1 MLSSRYAD
9 DDLLEAGIDEA
20 GRGCFWG
27 PMIAAAVIWPTPE
40 AEWSAE
46 LRAVA
51 ATIKDSKKLT
61 PKRRAVAEAAIKTHA
76 VAWAIGRVE
85 AEEIDALGMTAA
97 NQLAFT
103 RAVQGLSVQPQRLL
117 VDGFLQVPGIGGMEQ
132 IIEPKADGTYLAV
145 AAASILAKEEHDR
158 IIVDAVAADPVLQE
172 RYCILKGKGYG
183 TAPHCSGL
191 LTHGVYAGH
200 RRLFLRNLLGASV
213 YTKPVECLISEET

>member
-1 MLSSRYAD
+1 MLKARYSEQD
-9 DDLLEAGIDEA
+9 EYLEAGIDEA

-27 PMIAAAVIWPTPE
+27 PMVAAAVIWPTPE
-40 AEWSAE
+40 AAWSE
-46 LRAVA
+46 QLRAIS

-61 PKRRAVAEAAIKTHA
+61 PKRRAVAEAAIKA
-76 VAWAIGRVE
+76 NAFSWAIGRVE

-103 RAVQGLSVQPQRLL
+103 RAVQGLATQPQRLL
-117 VDGFLQVPGIGGMEQ
+117 VDGYLQVPGVAGMEQ

-172 RYCILKGKGYG
+172 HYCILKGKGYG
-183 TAPHCSGL
+183 TAPHCAGL
-191 LTHGVYAGH
+191 RTHGVYAGH

-213 YTKPVECLISEET
+213 YTKPADCYITD

>member
-1 MLSSRYAD
+1 MLKARYAEE

-40 AEWSAE
+40 SEWSDA
-46 LRAVA
+46 LKAVS

-61 PKRRAVAEAAIKTHA
+61 PKRRAVAEAAIKQHA

-85 AEEIDALGMTAA
+85 AEEIDALGMTAS

-103 RAVQGLSVQPQRLL
+103 RAVQGLATQPNRLL
-117 VDGFLQVPGIGGMEQ
+117 VDGYLQVPGVAGMEQ

-172 RYCILKGKGYG
+172 RYSILKGKGYG
-183 TAPHCSGL
+183 TAPHCDGL
-191 LTHGVYAGH
+191 RTHGVYTGH
-200 RRLFLRNLLGASV
+200 RRLFLRNLLGHNIYQRPA
-213 YTKPVECLISEET
+213 ECYITD